1 MAGSNP
7 YRVGI
12 IGGGPR
18 GEWAAEELINRAHR
32 DGARFVIDVWE
43 PFEVG
48 SGQVYQAGMPESW
61 LLNVPSDKV
70 YTAAGPYDLSD
81 EDFPPRVLLGE
92 FLRRSWRELQGR
104 VPEGTELNHIQRR
117 AEDIS
122 RAGDGWRVLSG
133 EGDVH
138 AYDELLIATG
148 HARDWEGALEHRE
161 ASVPV
166 RTALLNP
173 EVTNVPDG
181 SQVGVRGAALT
192 FIDLIQDWHAAGC
205 TIYPTNRG
213 GRFMEVKPPNV
224 PEVPAQYLDQIR
236 DAADMPAFH
245 AVLADAAVHLV
256 GPSPREAAG
265 VVEKVEAVLA
275 GADFADF
282 DCDPVAELRESLR
295 VAEGAVPVSESPKAA
310 AWAVGLAWRGL
321 YPAIID
327 RTSLGGK
334 ETLEGFD
341 TLARRMERVAF
352 GPPPKTARNLLAA
365 LDSGLVDPRFMGRA
379 KVVDKWLNGEDVDGT
394 RVDLVIDA
402 VIPPPG
408 DEELPKEETCTL
420 VGRMIEG
427 SLLGHDTLNR
437 DTHDVIPRW
446 ADAVSDRARIQ
457 QGAAHA
463 RGIRG
468 AVPLTARLEPWMQ
481 QLTHADADQLI
492 REHGSPVNV
501 LNPEVLPRNAREL
514 TEAGS
519 RNGVEVRVHF
529 ARKANKVLAFVDAA
543 RDNGHGID
551 VASLRELTQVLDRGV
566 DPQRIIL
573 SAAIKPDELLT
584 RAVGAGVVISVDTVA
599 ELERVSRIAGAQ
611 GTTARVAPR
620 LAPDPDVLPPT
631 RFGERLA
638 VWEGGIGKRVP
649 DVDVVGV
656 HLHLGGYSEAD
667 RRAGLAEALA
677 LVDAARNAGHSPE
690 FIDLGGGIP
699 MSYLDDANEW
709 FRFQHQLELQNA
721 GQREPFTWKA
731 HPLAN
736 TYPFWQT
743 PVRGGWLNLLLNSEV
758 PGGGSTKEEFSS
770 RGLRLHVEPGRSLLD
785 GGGVILARVAF
796 VKKRSDGVPLV
807 GVEMNRTQCKTA
819 ADDLLLDP
827 LLLRSPGESVSCE
840 RQERAGVE
848 AYLVG
853 AYCIENEVFIHR
865 RLQFPDGVAPGD
877 IVAIPNTAGYFM
889 HILESASHQIPL
901 AKNVIW
907 GGNGERGPVL
917 DDIDYDD
924 C

>member
-1 MAGSNP
+1 MAGYNP

-32 DGARFVIDVWE
+32 DGAQFLIDVWE

-70 YTAAGPYDLSD
+70 YTAAGRYDLSD
-81 EDFPPRVLLGE
+81 EAFPPRVLLGE
-92 FLRRSWRELQGR
+92 FLRRSWRELLGR

-122 RAGDGWRVLSG
+122 RAGDGWRVFSS

-138 AYDELLIATG
+138 TYDELLIATG
-148 HARDWEGALEHRE
+148 HATDWEEALEHRE

-173 EVTNVPDG
+173 EVTDVPDG
-181 SQVGVRGAALT
+181 SKVGVRGAALT
-192 FIDLIQDWHAAGC
+192 FIDLIQDWHAKGC

-213 GRFMEVKPPNV
+213 GRFMEVKPPQV
-224 PEVPAQYLDQIR
+224 PEVPTEFLDQIR
-236 DAADMPAFH
+236 EAADMPAFR
-245 AVLADAAVHLV
+245 AVLADAAVHLL
-256 GPSPREAAG
+256 GPSPREAAAAL
-265 VVEKVEAVLA
+265 EKIEAVLD
-275 GADFADF
+275 GADF
-282 DCDPVAELRESLR
+282 DCDPVAALRESLR
-295 VAEGAVPVSESPKAA
+295 VAEGTVPVSESPKAA

-321 YPAIID
+321 YPAIIE
-327 RTSLGGK
+327 RVSLGGK
-334 ETLEGFD
+334 KTLEGFD
-341 TLARRMERVAF
+341 TLAHRMERVAF
-352 GPPPKTARNLLAA
+352 GPPPKTARNLVAA

-379 KVVDKWLNGEDVDGT
+379 GVIDKWLAGQETDGVQ
-394 RVDLVIDA
+394 VDLVLDA

-408 DEELPKEETCTL
+408 DEPLPEEETCTK

-427 SLLGHDTLNR
+427 SLLGHDTLSR
-437 DTHDVIPRW
+437 DIHDVIPRW
-446 ADAVSDRARIQ
+446 ADAVSDRARTK

-529 ARKANKVLAFVDAA
+529 ARKANKALAFVDAA

-690 FIDLGGGIP
+690 FIDIGGGIP

-721 GQREPFTWKA
+721 GEREPFTWKA
-731 HPLAN
+731 NPLAN

-743 PVRGGWLNLLLNSEV
+743 PVRGEWLNQLLNGVV
-758 PGGGSTKEEFSS
+758 PASSGTGVPQLVKEEFAS

-796 VKKRSDGVPLV
+796 VKQRSDGLPLV

-827 LLLRSPGESVSCE
+827 LLLRCPDESVSRE
-840 RQERAGVE
+840 RRQRAGME
-848 AYLVG
+848 AFLVG

-865 RLQFPDGVAPGD
+865 RLVFPDGVAPGD

-907 GGNGERGPVL
+907 GSFSL
-917 DDIDYDD
+917 DAIDF
-924 C
+924 